1 MARLKGPICGKGH
14 KDDDDDD
21 DDDDDIDSSAY
32 TSYSI

>member
-21 DDDDDIDSSAY
+21 DDDIDSSAC

>member
-21 DDDDDIDSSAY
+21 DIDSSAY
-32 TSYSI
+32 TSCSIYM